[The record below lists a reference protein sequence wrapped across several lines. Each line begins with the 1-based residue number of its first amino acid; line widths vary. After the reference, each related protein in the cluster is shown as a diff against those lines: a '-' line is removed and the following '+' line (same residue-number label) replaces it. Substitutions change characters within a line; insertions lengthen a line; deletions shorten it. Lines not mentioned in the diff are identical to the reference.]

1 VHWQNVCAA
10 LIFLALV
17 AVAIGACSPKT
28 AIKPE
33 PSEMTVFSH
42 SEIGNLIP
50 DQSWTAPTLG
60 DRVELATVKNERLK
74 TLFDR
79 SFGNARH
86 SALAVG
92 HPRFCGFY
100 WRTYQHE
107 SQADA
112 SRGALSSC
120 LSYVKKLE
128 DWVPGGCGCRLI
140 MVNGKIV
147 ARLSDLTSDW
157 YLPVVMIIEDQT
169 GKIDEIHGSLRSA
182 GIYGE
187 NISGW
192 LYDNEGRE
200 VCRGSY
206 GVNASGIGSFKIS
219 CFDGKR
225 MASGEL
231 ELHAPFTN
239 HTIVAGSGAFD
250 DGSAF
255 YFLSGLLSPE
265 FKYRRA
271 ELIE

>member
-1 VHWQNVCAA
+1 MHWQNVCAA

-17 AVAIGACSPKT
+17 AVAIGACLPKT
-28 AIKPE
+28 AVKPE
-33 PSEMTVFSH
+33 PSERTVFSH

-50 DQSWTAPTLG
+50 DQSWTASTLG
-60 DRVELATVKNERLK
+60 DRVELATVKNERLM

-112 SRGALSSC
+112 SRGALSNC
-120 LSYVKKLE
+120 LSYMKKLE

-157 YLPVVMIIEDQT
+157 YLPAVMIIEDQT

-182 GIYGE
+182 GI
-187 NISGW
+187 
-192 LYDNEGRE
+192 
-200 VCRGSY
+200 Y

-239 HTIVAGSGAFD
+239 HTIVAGSGTFD

-265 FKYRRA
+265 FKFRRA